1 MAAEVAIPNKA
12 KLHEEKRKLVLFD
25 SSFSD
30 AVAVPSNDS
39 PLSERVDFLR
49 LDASRKLT
57 ESHKAAMGQFF
68 TPMPIARFMASML
81 VCDTPIVHIL
91 DAGAGV
97 GSLFAASVSELC
109 HRQVKPKQIQ
119 VTAYEIDRSLAEY
132 LNETLLLCKA
142 DCQRAGIQFSGEILQ
157 TDFIESAV
165 DQLRGGLFSTATETT
180 FTCAILNPPYRKI
193 NTDSKTRM
201 LLRQIGIETSNLY
214 TAFLAASV
222 QLLEPLGELVAIT
235 PRSFCNGPYF
245 TSFRKS
251 FLKTMNISRLHIF
264 ESREQAFQDD
274 EVLQENVILHATK
287 EVKKSELIT
296 ISSSIGPDD
305 EFMTSRN
312 VSYSQVVHPEDPHA
326 FIHIVPDDR
335 GQWVAERMARFHST
349 LEDLNLE
356 VSTGRVV
363 DFRATSYIR
372 QQPEPG
378 TVPLIYPTHFEYGYV
393 AWPKPEAKKPNAI
406 VNTEQTQ
413 VLLVPNENYVLV
425 KRFSSKEE
433 KKRIVAA
440 IYESERISGPS
451 VGFENHLN
459 YFHRNGEGLDITLAR
474 GLAAF
479 LNSTLV
485 DEYFRQFNGHTQVNA
500 TDLRSMKYPTL
511 HQLEA
516 LGSMILSEFPQQN
529 ELDERIEEEFSGV
542 SDSQGGGDPV
552 QAKRRIE
559 EALKILKDLGLPRAQ
574 QNERSALTLLAL
586 LDLKPETQ
594 WWEASRPLCGITPMM
609 DFMASHYGK
618 SYKPNTRETVRRQ
631 TVHQFLDAGFIVAN
645 PDEPERP
652 INSPKA
658 VYQIERSALELLRTY
673 DTPEWDHNIRA
684 YLSSI
689 ETLKTR
695 YAQEREMKRI
705 PVKVA
710 PGNTITLSPGGQN
723 ILVKQ
728 IIDEFA
734 PRYTPGGTVLYVGDT
749 DNKFAYFDE
758 RGLTE
763 LGVKI
768 ETHGKMP
775 DVIIHYTERNWLVL
789 IEAVTSHGPID
800 PKRKNELQHLFRNSK
815 AGIVYITTFL
825 TRRAMV
831 EYLNE
836 ISWETEVWV
845 AEAPSHLIH
854 FNGERFLGPY

>member
-1 MAAEVAIPNKA
+1 MSNKA
-12 KLHEEKRKLVLFD
+12 NLQEEKRKLVLFD

-30 AVAVPSNDS
+30 AVAASTNDA

-49 LDASRKLT
+49 LDANRKLK

-68 TPMPIARFMASML
+68 TPMPIARFMASLL
-81 VCDTPIVHIL
+81 VCATPTVHIL

-97 GSLFAASVSELC
+97 GSLFAAGVSELC
-109 HRQVKPKQIQ
+109 HRQVKPKQIK
-119 VTAYEIDRSLAEY
+119 VTAYEIDHGLTEY
-132 LNETLLLCKA
+132 LHEALLLCEA
-142 DCQRAGIQFSGEILQ
+142 ECQRAGIQFSGEVFQ

-165 DQLRGGLFSTATETT
+165 DQLRGGLFATAPETT

-193 NTDSKTRM
+193 NTDSKTRL
-201 LLRQIGIETSNLY
+201 LLRQIDIETSNLY
-214 TAFLAASV
+214 TAFLAVSTR
-222 QLLEPLGELVAIT
+222 LLAPSGELVAIT

-245 TSFRKS
+245 TSFRKD
-251 FLKTMNISRLHIF
+251 FLKTMSIRRLHIF

-274 EVLQENVILHATK
+274 DVLQENVILHATK
-287 EVKKSELIT
+287 EAKKPEKIT
-296 ISSSIGPDD
+296 ISSSLGPED
-305 EFMTSRN
+305 EFMTSRE
-312 VSYSQVVHPEDPHA
+312 VTYTKVVHPEDPHA
-326 FIHIVPDDR
+326 FIHIVPDDL
-335 GQWVAERMARFHST
+335 GQWVAERMAQFHST

-363 DFRATSYIR
+363 DFRATPFLR

-378 TVPLIYPTHFEYGYV
+378 TVPLIYPTHFAHNYV
-393 AWPKPEAKKPNAI
+393 AWPKPEANKPNAI
-406 VNTEQTQ
+406 VDTEQTQ

-440 IYESERISGPS
+440 IYEAERIPGPS

-459 YFHRNGEGLDITLAR
+459 YFHRNGKGLDITLAR

-479 LNSTLV
+479 LNATIV

-511 HQLEA
+511 HQLET

-529 ELDERIEEEFSGV
+529 ELDELTEGELFGM

-559 EALKILKDLGLPRAQ
+559 EALKIVKDLGLPRAQ

-586 LDLKPETQ
+586 LDIKPDTP
-594 WWEASRPLCGITPMM
+594 WAKARSPLCGITPMM
-609 DFMASHYGK
+609 DFMALHYGK
-618 SYKPNTRETVRRQ
+618 NYKPNTRETVRRQ
-631 TVHQFLDAGFIVAN
+631 TVHQFLDAGLIVAN

-658 VYQIERSALELLRTY
+658 VYQVEKSTLELLRTY
-673 DTPEWDHNIRA
+673 DTPEWDHNLRA
-684 YLSSI
+684 YLTSV
-689 ETLKTR
+689 ETLRTR

-705 PVKVA
+705 PVKLA
-710 PGNTITLSPGGQN
+710 EGKTITLSPGGQN
-723 ILVKQ
+723 VLVAR

-758 RGLTE
+758 RGLAE
-763 LGVKI
+763 LGVEI

-815 AGIVYITTFL
+815 AGIVYVTTFL